1 MASRKRTR
9 GLFYSHGLKKGAFNR
24 RFSNCEELCKVLAA
38 RMNGNEQGE
47 WILCIASLVEI
58 PIMGPVKHVMC
69 WNCLFPEE
77 SRRGSGVGY
86 FKSENKLCNIL
97 LDNSVFFNKTSKR

>member
-1 MASRKRTR
+1 MANGRRRS

-38 RMNGNEQGE
+38 RMNGKEQGE

-86 FKSENKLCNIL
+86 FNSENKIM
-97 LDNSVFFNKTSKR
+97 